1 MKRKIK
7 IVVATMTLFFGI
19 YLISGFIY
27 IHLKNEAIQQNI
39 SAVAQQQ
46 IKTATTTSVAE
57 QEQEEETATKDS
69 MSDSQQNDGESTE
82 NTLETKEKAE
92 VAEQE
97 QEETATEATGI
108 IKKADIPNIKEEII
122 EKNYKMDYNT
132 DNQIL
137 GYVVVPSVDLA
148 LPITKG
154 INKTDDNMLFSAV
167 TNLQG
172 QQMGKG
178 NFVLSSH
185 RLGTSQSLLFSPLHN
200 VVTGDK
206 VYITDTQKT
215 YEYTVYRTFLFES
228 SEVNTLKEIKDYNIT
243 TLYTCYYEDGV
254 KVRFGVRAVLTDI
267 TPYKQNKDLFKAVIN

>member
-7 IVVATMTLFFGI
+7 IVLATMTLFFGI
-19 YLISGFIY
+19 YLICGFGY

-39 SAVAQQQ
+39 SAVAQQE

-57 QEQEEETATKDS
+57 QEQEVTATKELI
-69 MSDSQQNDGESTE
+69 SDSPKIEESTE

-97 QEETATEATGI
+97 QEETATEVTGI
-108 IKKADIPNIKEEII
+108 IKKADINSIKEEIV

-137 GYVVVPSVDLA
+137 GYVVVPEVDLA
-148 LPITKG
+148 LPITEG
-154 INKTDDNMLFSAV
+154 INKTEDNMLFSAV

-200 VVTGDK
+200 VKEGDK

-215 YEYTVYRTFLFES
+215 FEYTVYKTFLFES

-243 TLYTCYYEDGV
+243 TLYTCYYQDGV

>member
-7 IVVATMTLFFGI
+7 IVLATMTLFFGL
-19 YLISGFIY
+19 YLISGFSY
-27 IHLKNEAIQQNI
+27 IHLKNQAIQQNI
-39 SAVAQQQ
+39 SAVAQQE

-57 QEQEEETATKDS
+57 PEQEETATKES
-69 MSDSQQNDGESTE
+69 ISDSQQIEESTE

-108 IKKADIPNIKEEII
+108 IKKADINSIKEEII

-137 GYVVVPSVDLA
+137 GYVVVPEVDLA

-154 INKTDDNMLFSAV
+154 INKTEDNMLFSAV
-167 TNLQG
+167 TNLQN

-178 NFVLSSH
+178 NYVLSSH

-215 YEYTVYRTFLFES
+215 YEYTVYKTFLFES
-228 SEVNTLKEIKDYNIT
+228 SEVDTLKEIKGYNIT
-243 TLYTCYYEDGV
+243 TLYTCYYQDDV

-267 TPYKQNKDLFKAVIN
+267 TPFKDSKDLFKAVIN

>member
-7 IVVATMTLFFGI
+7 IILATITVFFGI
-19 YLISGFIY
+19 YLISGFTY
-27 IHLKNEAIQQNI
+27 IHLKNEAIAQNI
-39 SAVAQQQ
+39 SAVAQQE
-46 IKTATTTSVAE
+46 IKTATTTSEAE
-57 QEQEEETATKDS
+57 QTEESATKES
-69 MSDSQQNDGESTE
+69 ISDSSTTGESATD
-82 NTLETKEKAE
+82 TLATTEKAE

-108 IKKADIPNIKEEII
+108 TKKADISNIKEEIV

-132 DNQIL
+132 TNDIL
-137 GYVVVPSVDLA
+137 GYVVIPEVDLA
-148 LPITKG
+148 LPITQG
-154 INKTDDNMLFSAV
+154 INKEVDNMLYSAV
-167 TNLQG
+167 TNLQE

-178 NFVLSSH
+178 NYVLSSH

-200 VVTGDK
+200 VVVGDK

-215 YEYTVYRTFLFES
+215 FEYTVYRTFLFES

-243 TLYTCYYEDGV
+243 TLYTCYYDNGV

-267 TPYKQNKDLFKAVIN
+267 TPFKDNKDLFKAVIN

>member
-7 IVVATMTLFFGI
+7 IILATITVFFGI
-19 YLISGFIY
+19 YLICGFSY

-46 IKTATTTSVAE
+46 IKTATTTSEAEQTEESATKESISDSSTTGESATDTLESKENTSVAE
-57 QEQEEETATKDS
+57 QEQEEIT
-69 MSDSQQNDGESTE
+69 
-82 NTLETKEKAE
+82 
-92 VAEQE
+92 
-97 QEETATEATGI
+97 ATGI
-108 IKKADIPNIKEEII
+108 TEKADIPNIKEEII

-154 INKTDDNMLFSAV
+154 INKEVDNMLFSAV

-178 NFVLSSH
+178 NYVLSSH

-200 VVTGDK
+200 VVVGDK

-215 YEYTVYRTFLFES
+215 FEYTVYRTFLFES
-228 SEVNTLKEIKDYNIT
+228 SEVDILKEIKGYNIT
-243 TLYTCYYEDGV
+243 TLYTCYYQDGV

-267 TPYKQNKDLFKAVIN
+267 TPFKDNKNLFKDVIN

>member
-1 MKRKIK
+1 MKRKTK

-39 SAVAQQQ
+39 SAVAQQD

-57 QEQEEETATKDS
+57 QEQEVTATKES
-69 MSDSQQNDGESTE
+69 MSDSPKIEESTE
-82 NTLETKEKAE
+82 NTLATTEKAE

-97 QEETATEATGI
+97 QEETATEVTGI
-108 IKKADIPNIKEEII
+108 IKKADISNIKEEIV

-132 DNQIL
+132 TNDIL

-148 LPITKG
+148 LPITQG
-154 INKTDDNMLFSAV
+154 INKTEDNMLFSAV
-167 TNLQG
+167 TNLQE

-178 NFVLSSH
+178 NYVLSSH
-185 RLGTSQSLLFSPLHN
+185 RLGTSQSLLFSPLHK
-200 VVTGDK
+200 VTEGDK

-215 YEYTVYRTFLFES
+215 YEYTVYKTFLFDS
-228 SEVNTLKEIKDYNIT
+228 SEVDTLKEIKGYNIT
-243 TLYTCYYEDGV
+243 TLYTCYYQDGV

-267 TPYKQNKDLFKAVIN
+267 TPYKQNKDLFEAVIN

>member
-7 IVVATMTLFFGI
+7 IVLATMTLFFGI
-19 YLISGFIY
+19 YLICGFGY

-39 SAVAQQQ
+39 SAVAQQE

-57 QEQEEETATKDS
+57 QEQEVTATKELI
-69 MSDSQQNDGESTE
+69 SDSPKIEESTE

-97 QEETATEATGI
+97 QEETATEVTGI
-108 IKKADIPNIKEEII
+108 IKKADINSIKEEIV

-137 GYVVVPSVDLA
+137 GYVVVPEVDLA
-148 LPITKG
+148 LPITEG
-154 INKTDDNMLFSAV
+154 INKTEDNMLFSAV

-200 VVTGDK
+200 VKEGDK

-215 YEYTVYRTFLFES
+215 FEYTVYKTFLFES

-243 TLYTCYYEDGV
+243 TLYTCYYENGV
-254 KVRFGVRAVLTDI
+254 KLRFGVRAVLTDI
-267 TPYKQNKDLFKAVIN
+267 TPYKQNKDLFKVVIN

>member
-7 IVVATMTLFFGI
+7 IILGAITVFFGI
-19 YLISGFIY
+19 YLICGYTYIY
-27 IHLKNEAIQQNI
+27 LKNEAISQNI
-39 SAVAQQQ
+39 SAVAQQK
-46 IKTATTTSVAE
+46 IKTATTTSEVAE
-57 QEQEEETATKDS
+57 QAEDTATKDS
-69 MSDSQQNDGESTE
+69 ISDSSTTEESATDTLESKE
-82 NTLETKEKAE
+82 NTSE

-97 QEETATEATGI
+97 QEETATEATRI
-108 IKKADIPNIKEEII
+108 TKKADIPNIKEEII

-137 GYVVVPSVDLA
+137 GYVVVPEVDLA

-154 INKTDDNMLFSAV
+154 INKIEDNMLFSAV

-178 NFVLSSH
+178 NYVLSSH

-200 VVTGDK
+200 VTEGDK
-206 VYITDTQKT
+206 IYITDTQKT
-215 YEYTVYRTFLFES
+215 YEYTVYKTFLFES
-228 SEVNTLKEIKDYNIT
+228 SEVDTLKEIKGYNIT
-243 TLYTCYYEDGV
+243 TLYTCYYQDGV

-267 TPYKQNKDLFKAVIN
+267 TPFKDNKELFKAVIN

>member
-7 IVVATMTLFFGI
+7 IILGAITVFFGI
-19 YLISGFIY
+19 YLICGFGY

-39 SAVAQQQ
+39 SAVAQQE

-57 QEQEEETATKDS
+57 QEQEVTATKELI
-69 MSDSQQNDGESTE
+69 SDSPKIEESTE

-97 QEETATEATGI
+97 QEETATEVTGI
-108 IKKADIPNIKEEII
+108 IKKADINSIKEEIV

-137 GYVVVPSVDLA
+137 GYVVVPEVDLA
-148 LPITKG
+148 LPITEG
-154 INKTDDNMLFSAV
+154 INKTEDNMLFSAV

-178 NFVLSSH
+178 NYVLSSH
-185 RLGTSQSLLFSPLHN
+185 RLGTSKSLLFSPLHN
-200 VVTGDK
+200 VKEGDK
-206 VYITDTQKT
+206 VYITDTKKT
-215 YEYTVYRTFLFES
+215 FEYTVYKTFLFDS
-228 SEVNTLKEIKDYNIT
+228 SEVDTLKEIKDYNIT
-243 TLYTCYYEDGV
+243 TLYTCYYQDGV

-267 TPYKQNKDLFKAVIN
+267 TLYKQNKDLFKAVIN

>member
-7 IVVATMTLFFGI
+7 IILGAITVFFVI
-19 YLISGFIY
+19 YLISGFTY
-27 IHLKNEAIQQNI
+27 IHLKNEAISQNI
-39 SAVAQQQ
+39 SAVAQQD

-57 QEQEEETATKDS
+57 PEQKEVTATKESINDSKQNDGESTNKPLETAENNEVAEQEEETAT
-69 MSDSQQNDGESTE
+69 
-82 NTLETKEKAE
+82 
-92 VAEQE
+92 
-97 QEETATEATGI
+97 EASEI
-108 IKKADIPNIKEEII
+108 IKKANIKDIKEEII

-137 GYVVVPSVDLA
+137 GYVVVPEVDLA
-148 LPITKG
+148 LPITEG
-154 INKTDDNMLFSAV
+154 INKTEDNMLFSAV
-167 TNLQG
+167 TNLQN

-200 VVTGDK
+200 VVVGDK

-215 YEYTVYRTFLFES
+215 YEYTVYRTFLFDS
-228 SEVNTLKEIKDYNIT
+228 SEVDTLKEIKGYNIT
-243 TLYTCYYEDGV
+243 TLYTCYYQDGV

-267 TPYKQNKDLFKAVIN
+267 TPFKDSKDLFKSVIN

>member
-7 IVVATMTLFFGI
+7 IVLATMTLFFGI
-19 YLISGFIY
+19 YLICGFSY
-27 IHLKNEAIQQNI
+27 IHLKNQAIQQNI

-57 QEQEEETATKDS
+57 QEQEVTATKES
-69 MSDSQQNDGESTE
+69 ISDSQQIEESTE

-108 IKKADIPNIKEEII
+108 IKKADIKDIKEEIV

-137 GYVVVPSVDLA
+137 GYVVVPEVDLA

-167 TNLQG
+167 TNLQN

-200 VVTGDK
+200 VVVGDK

-215 YEYTVYRTFLFES
+215 YEYTVYKTFLFES
-228 SEVNTLKEIKDYNIT
+228 SEVDTLKEIKGYNIT
-243 TLYTCYYEDGV
+243 TLYTCYYQDGV

-267 TPYKQNKDLFKAVIN
+267 TLYKQNKDLFKAVIN

>member
-7 IVVATMTLFFGI
+7 IVLATMTLFFGI
-19 YLISGFIY
+19 YLITGFGY

-39 SAVAQQQ
+39 SAVAQQE

-57 QEQEEETATKDS
+57 QEQEVTATKES
-69 MSDSQQNDGESTE
+69 ISDSKQNDGESTE

-97 QEETATEATGI
+97 QEETATEVTGI
-108 IKKADIPNIKEEII
+108 IKKADINSIKEEIV

-137 GYVVVPSVDLA
+137 GYVVIPSVDLA
-148 LPITKG
+148 LPITQG
-154 INKTDDNMLFSAV
+154 INKDVDNMLFSAV

-228 SEVNTLKEIKDYNIT
+228 SEVDTLKEIKGYNIT
-243 TLYTCYYEDGV
+243 TLYTCYYQDGV

-267 TPYKQNKDLFKAVIN
+267 TPYKQNKDLFKTVIN

>member
-7 IVVATMTLFFGI
+7 IILATVTLFFGI
-19 YLISGFIY
+19 YLISGFSY
-27 IHLKNEAIQQNI
+27 IHLKNQAIQQNI
-39 SAVAQQQ
+39 SAVAQQD

-57 QEQEEETATKDS
+57 QEQEVTATKES
-69 MSDSQQNDGESTE
+69 ISDSSTTEESATDTLESKE
-82 NTLETKEKAE
+82 NTSE

-108 IKKADIPNIKEEII
+108 TKKADIPNIKEEII

-137 GYVVVPSVDLA
+137 GYVVVPEVDLA
-148 LPITKG
+148 LPITEG
-154 INKTDDNMLFSAV
+154 INKTEDNMLFSAV
-167 TNLQG
+167 TNLQN

-200 VVTGDK
+200 VKEGDK

-215 YEYTVYRTFLFES
+215 FEYTVYRTFLFES

-243 TLYTCYYEDGV
+243 TLYTCYYQDGV

-267 TPYKQNKDLFKAVIN
+267 TPFKDTKDLFKAVIN

>member
-7 IVVATMTLFFGI
+7 IVLATMTLFFGL
-19 YLISGFIY
+19 YLICGFTYIY
-27 IHLKNEAIQQNI
+27 LKNEAIQQNI
-39 SAVAQQQ
+39 SAVAQQK
-46 IKTATTTSVAE
+46 IKTATTTSEVAE
-57 QEQEEETATKDS
+57 QAEDTATKDS
-69 MSDSQQNDGESTE
+69 ISDSSTTEESATDTLESKE
-82 NTLETKEKAE
+82 NTSE

-97 QEETATEATGI
+97 QEDTATGI
-108 IKKADIPNIKEEII
+108 INKADIPNIKEEII

-132 DNQIL
+132 TNDIL
-137 GYVVVPSVDLA
+137 GYVVVPEVDLA

-154 INKTDDNMLFSAV
+154 INKTEDNMLFSAV
-167 TNLQG
+167 TNLQE

-228 SEVNTLKEIKDYNIT
+228 SEVDTLKEIKGYNIT
-243 TLYTCYYEDGV
+243 TLYTCYYQDGI

-267 TPYKQNKDLFKAVIN
+267 TPFKDNKDLFKAVIN

>member
-7 IVVATMTLFFGI
+7 IILGAITVFFGI
-19 YLISGFIY
+19 YLICGFTY
-27 IHLKNEAIQQNI
+27 IHLKNEAISQNI
-39 SAVAQQQ
+39 SAVAQQE
-46 IKTATTTSVAE
+46 IKTATTTSEAEEENEDTATKESISDSSVVEESAEKVEESKENTSEFAE
-57 QEQEEETATKDS
+57 QEQEDT
-69 MSDSQQNDGESTE
+69 
-82 NTLETKEKAE
+82 
-92 VAEQE
+92 
-97 QEETATEATGI
+97 ATGI
-108 IKKADIPNIKEEII
+108 INKADIPNIKEEII

-148 LPITKG
+148 LPITQG
-154 INKTDDNMLFSAV
+154 INKTEDNMLFSAV
-167 TNLQG
+167 TNLQE

-178 NFVLSSH
+178 NYVLSSH

-200 VVTGDK
+200 VVVGDK

-215 YEYTVYRTFLFES
+215 FEYTVYRTFLFES

-243 TLYTCYYEDGV
+243 TLYTCYYDNGV

>member
-7 IVVATMTLFFGI
+7 IVLATMTLFFGI
-19 YLISGFIY
+19 YLISGFSY
-27 IHLKNEAIQQNI
+27 IHLKNQAIQQNI
-39 SAVAQQQ
+39 SAVAQQE
-46 IKTATTTSVAE
+46 IKTATTTTSVAE
-57 QEQEEETATKDS
+57 PEQEETATKDS
-69 MSDSQQNDGESTE
+69 ISDFPKIEEST
-82 NTLETKEKAE
+82 NKPLETKEKAE

-108 IKKADIPNIKEEII
+108 IKKADIKDIKEEII

-148 LPITKG
+148 LPITQG
-154 INKTDDNMLFSAV
+154 INKEVDNMLFSAV

-178 NFVLSSH
+178 NYVLSSH

-200 VVTGDK
+200 VTEGDK

-243 TLYTCYYEDGV
+243 TLYTCYYENGV

-267 TPYKQNKDLFKAVIN
+267 TPFKDSKDLFKAVIN

>member
-7 IVVATMTLFFGI
+7 IILGAITVFFVI
-19 YLISGFIY
+19 YLISGFTY
-27 IHLKNEAIQQNI
+27 IHLKNEAISQNI
-39 SAVAQQQ
+39 SAVAQQE
-46 IKTATTTSVAE
+46 IKTATTTEVAE
-57 QEQEEETATKDS
+57 QENEESATKDS
-69 MSDSQQNDGESTE
+69 ISDSSTTEESAEKVEESKE
-82 NTLETKEKAE
+82 NTSE

-97 QEETATEATGI
+97 QEKVTATGI
-108 IKKADIPNIKEEII
+108 INKADIPNIKEEII

-132 DNQIL
+132 TNEIL
-137 GYVVVPSVDLA
+137 GYVVIPSVSLA
-148 LPITKG
+148 LPITEG
-154 INKTDDNMLFSAV
+154 INKEVDNMLYSAV

-178 NFVLSSH
+178 NYVLSSH
-185 RLGTSQSLLFSPLHN
+185 RLGTSKSLLFSPLHN
-200 VVTGDK
+200 VKEGDK

-215 YEYTVYRTFLFES
+215 FEYTVYKTFLFDS

-267 TPYKQNKDLFKAVIN
+267 TPFKDTKYLFKAVIN

>member
-7 IVVATMTLFFGI
+7 IVLATMTLFFGI
-19 YLISGFIY
+19 YLISGFSY
-27 IHLKNEAIQQNI
+27 IHLKNQAIQQNI
-39 SAVAQQQ
+39 SAVAQQE
-46 IKTATTTSVAE
+46 IKTATTTTSVAE
-57 QEQEEETATKDS
+57 PEQEETATKDS
-69 MSDSQQNDGESTE
+69 ISDFPKIEEST
-82 NTLETKEKAE
+82 NKPLETKEKAE

-108 IKKADIPNIKEEII
+108 IKKADIKDIKEEII

-148 LPITKG
+148 LPITQG
-154 INKTDDNMLFSAV
+154 INKEVDNMLFSAV

-178 NFVLSSH
+178 NYVLSSH

-200 VVTGDK
+200 VVVGDK

-215 YEYTVYRTFLFES
+215 YEYTVYRTFLFDS
-228 SEVNTLKEIKDYNIT
+228 SEVDTLKEIKGYNIT
-243 TLYTCYYEDGV
+243 TLYTCYYENGV

-267 TPYKQNKDLFKAVIN
+267 TPFKDTKDLFKAVIN

>member
-7 IVVATMTLFFGI
+7 IVLATMTLFFGI
-19 YLISGFIY
+19 YLISGFGYIY
-27 IHLKNEAIQQNI
+27 LKNQAIQQNI
-39 SAVAQQQ
+39 SAVAQQE
-46 IKTATTTSVAE
+46 IKTATTTEVAE
-57 QEQEEETATKDS
+57 QTEESATKDS
-69 MSDSQQNDGESTE
+69 ISDSPKIEESTE
-82 NTLETKEKAE
+82 NTLETAE
-92 VAEQE
+92 NTPVAEQE

-108 IKKADIPNIKEEII
+108 TKKADIPNIKEEIV

-132 DNQIL
+132 TNDTL
-137 GYVVVPSVDLA
+137 GYVVIPEVDLA
-148 LPITKG
+148 LPITEG
-154 INKTDDNMLFSAV
+154 INKTEDNMLFSAV
-167 TNLQG
+167 TNLQN

-200 VVTGDK
+200 VTEGDK

-215 YEYTVYRTFLFES
+215 YEYTVYKTFLFDS

-243 TLYTCYYEDGV
+243 TLYTCYYQDGV

-267 TPYKQNKDLFKAVIN
+267 TPFKDSKDLFKVVIN

>member
-7 IVVATMTLFFGI
+7 IVLATMALFFGI
-19 YLISGFIY
+19 YLITGFGY

-39 SAVAQQQ
+39 SAVAQQE

-57 QEQEEETATKDS
+57 QEQEVTATKES
-69 MSDSQQNDGESTE
+69 ISDSKQNDGESTE
-82 NTLETKEKAE
+82 NTLETAE
-92 VAEQE
+92 NTSVAEQE

-137 GYVVVPSVDLA
+137 GYVVIPLVDLA

-154 INKTDDNMLFSAV
+154 INKTEDNMLFSAV
-167 TNLQG
+167 TNLQN

-200 VVTGDK
+200 VVVGDK

-215 YEYTVYRTFLFES
+215 YEYTVYKTFLFDS
-228 SEVNTLKEIKDYNIT
+228 SEVDTLKEIKGYNIT
-243 TLYTCYYEDGV
+243 TLYTCYYQDGV

-267 TPYKQNKDLFKAVIN
+267 TPYKQNKDLFKTVIN

>member
-7 IVVATMTLFFGI
+7 IILATITVFFGI
-19 YLISGFIY
+19 YLICGFSY

-46 IKTATTTSVAE
+46 IKTATTTSEAEQTEESATKESISDSSTTGESATDTLESKENTSVAE
-57 QEQEEETATKDS
+57 QEQEEIT
-69 MSDSQQNDGESTE
+69 
-82 NTLETKEKAE
+82 
-92 VAEQE
+92 
-97 QEETATEATGI
+97 ATGI
-108 IKKADIPNIKEEII
+108 TEKADIPNIKEEII

-154 INKTDDNMLFSAV
+154 INKEVDNMLFSAV

-178 NFVLSSH
+178 NYVLSSH

-200 VVTGDK
+200 VTEGDK

-215 YEYTVYRTFLFES
+215 YEYTVYKTFLFES
-228 SEVNTLKEIKDYNIT
+228 SEVDTLKEIKGYNIT
-243 TLYTCYYEDGV
+243 TLYTCYYQDGV

>member
-39 SAVAQQQ
+39 SAVAQQD

-57 QEQEEETATKDS
+57 QEQEETATKDS

-97 QEETATEATGI
+97 QEETATEASRI
-108 IKKADIPNIKEEII
+108 VKKADIKDIKEEIV

-148 LPITKG
+148 LPITQG
-154 INKTDDNMLFSAV
+154 INKTEDNMLFSAV
-167 TNLQG
+167 TNLQE

-178 NFVLSSH
+178 NYVLSSH

-215 YEYTVYRTFLFES
+215 YEYTVYKTFLFDS
-228 SEVNTLKEIKDYNIT
+228 AEVDTLKEIKGYNIT
-243 TLYTCYYEDGV
+243 TLYTCYYQDGV

-267 TPYKQNKDLFKAVIN
+267 TPFKDNKNLFKDVIN

>member
-7 IVVATMTLFFGI
+7 IILGAITVFFGI
-19 YLISGFIY
+19 YLISGFTY
-27 IHLKNEAIQQNI
+27 IHLKNEAISQNI
-39 SAVAQQQ
+39 SAVAQQE

-57 QEQEEETATKDS
+57 PEQEVTATKES
-69 MSDSQQNDGESTE
+69 ISDSKQNDGEST
-82 NTLETKEKAE
+82 NKPLETKEKAE
-92 VAEQE
+92 VAEPEQQE
-97 QEETATEATGI
+97 DTATGI
-108 IKKADIPNIKEEII
+108 INKADIPNIKEEII

-167 TNLQG
+167 TNLQN

-215 YEYTVYRTFLFES
+215 YEYTVYKTFLFES
-228 SEVNTLKEIKDYNIT
+228 SEVDTLKEIKGYNIT
-243 TLYTCYYEDGV
+243 TLYTCYYQDGV

-267 TPYKQNKDLFKAVIN
+267 TPFKDSKDLFKAVIN

>member
-7 IVVATMTLFFGI
+7 IILGAITVFFGI
-19 YLISGFIY
+19 YLICGFTY
-27 IHLKNEAIQQNI
+27 IHLKNEAISQNI
-39 SAVAQQQ
+39 SAVAQQE
-46 IKTATTTSVAE
+46 IKTATTTSEAEEENEDTATKESISDSSVVEESAEKVEESKENTSEFAE
-57 QEQEEETATKDS
+57 QEQEDT
-69 MSDSQQNDGESTE
+69 
-82 NTLETKEKAE
+82 
-92 VAEQE
+92 
-97 QEETATEATGI
+97 ATGI
-108 IKKADIPNIKEEII
+108 INKADIPNIKEEII
-122 EKNYKMDYNT
+122 EKDYKMDYNT

-137 GYVVVPSVDLA
+137 GYVVVPEVDLA

-154 INKTDDNMLFSAV
+154 INKTEDNMLFSAV

-215 YEYTVYRTFLFES
+215 YEYTVYKTFLFES

-243 TLYTCYYEDGV
+243 TLYTCYYENGV
-254 KVRFGVRAVLTDI
+254 KLRFGVRAVLTDI

>member
-7 IVVATMTLFFGI
+7 IVLATMTLFFGI
-19 YLISGFIY
+19 YLISGFSY

-39 SAVAQQQ
+39 SAVAQQE

-57 QEQEEETATKDS
+57 QEQEVTATKDS
-69 MSDSQQNDGESTE
+69 ISDSQQNDGESTE

-92 VAEQE
+92 VAEP

-108 IKKADIPNIKEEII
+108 IKKADINSIKEEIV

-132 DNQIL
+132 TNDIL

-154 INKTDDNMLFSAV
+154 INKTEDNMLYSAV

-200 VVTGDK
+200 VVVGDK
-206 VYITDTQKT
+206 VYITDTQKM
-215 YEYTVYRTFLFES
+215 YEYTVYNTFLFDS
-228 SEVNTLKEIKDYNIT
+228 AEVDTLKEIKGYNIT
-243 TLYTCYYEDGV
+243 TLYTCYYDNGV

-267 TPYKQNKDLFKAVIN
+267 TPFKDNKDLFKDVIN

>member
-7 IVVATMTLFFGI
+7 IILGAITVFFGI
-19 YLISGFIY
+19 YLICGYTYIY
-27 IHLKNEAIQQNI
+27 LKNEAIAQNI
-39 SAVAQQQ
+39 SAVAQQE
-46 IKTATTTSVAE
+46 IKTATTTEVAEQENEDTATKDSISDSSVVEESATDTLESKENTSVAE
-57 QEQEEETATKDS
+57 QEQEDT
-69 MSDSQQNDGESTE
+69 
-82 NTLETKEKAE
+82 
-92 VAEQE
+92 
-97 QEETATEATGI
+97 ATGI
-108 IKKADIPNIKEEII
+108 INKADIKEIKEEIV

-132 DNQIL
+132 TNQIL
-137 GYVVVPSVDLA
+137 GYVVIPSVDLA
-148 LPITKG
+148 LPVTKG
-154 INKTDDNMLFSAV
+154 INKEVDNMLFSAV

-178 NFVLSSH
+178 NYVLSSH

-200 VVTGDK
+200 VKEGDK

-215 YEYTVYRTFLFES
+215 YEYTVYKTFLFES

-243 TLYTCYYEDGV
+243 TLYTCYYENGV

>member
-7 IVVATMTLFFGI
+7 IILATITVFFGL
-19 YLISGFIY
+19 YLICGFTYIY
-27 IHLKNEAIQQNI
+27 LKNEAIQQNI
-39 SAVAQQQ
+39 SAVAQQE
-46 IKTATTTSVAE
+46 IKTATTTSEAE
-57 QEQEEETATKDS
+57 PEQEETATKES
-69 MSDSQQNDGESTE
+69 ISDSSTTGESTE

-92 VAEQE
+92 VAEPEQ
-97 QEETATEATGI
+97 QEETATEAIGI
-108 IKKADIPNIKEEII
+108 TKKADIKDIKEEIV

-148 LPITKG
+148 LPITQG
-154 INKTDDNMLFSAV
+154 INKTEDNMLFSAV
-167 TNLQG
+167 TNLQE

-178 NFVLSSH
+178 NYVLSSH

-200 VVTGDK
+200 VKEGDK

-215 YEYTVYRTFLFES
+215 FEYTVYRTFLFDS
-228 SEVNTLKEIKDYNIT
+228 SEVDTLKEIKGYNIT
-243 TLYTCYYEDGV
+243 TLYTCYYQDGV

-267 TPYKQNKDLFKAVIN
+267 TPFKDSKDLFKSVIN

>member
-7 IVVATMTLFFGI
+7 IVLATMTVFFGL
-19 YLISGFIY
+19 YLICGFTYIY
-27 IHLKNEAIQQNI
+27 LKNEAIQQNI
-39 SAVAQQQ
+39 SAVAQQK
-46 IKTATTTSVAE
+46 IKTATTTSEVAE
-57 QEQEEETATKDS
+57 QAEDTATKDS
-69 MSDSQQNDGESTE
+69 ISDSSTTEESATDTLESKE
-82 NTLETKEKAE
+82 NTSE

-97 QEETATEATGI
+97 QEDTATGI
-108 IKKADIPNIKEEII
+108 INKADIPNIKEEII

-132 DNQIL
+132 TNDIL
-137 GYVVVPSVDLA
+137 GYVVVPEVDLA

-154 INKTDDNMLFSAV
+154 INKEVDNMLYSAV
-167 TNLQG
+167 TNLQN

-215 YEYTVYRTFLFES
+215 YEYTVYKTFLFES
-228 SEVNTLKEIKDYNIT
+228 SEVDTLKEIKGYNIT
-243 TLYTCYYEDGV
+243 TLYTCYYDNGV

-267 TPYKQNKDLFKAVIN
+267 TPFKDSKDLFKSVIN

>member
-7 IVVATMTLFFGI
+7 IILGAITVFFGI
-19 YLISGFIY
+19 YLICGFSY
-27 IHLKNEAIQQNI
+27 IHLKNQAIQQNI
-39 SAVAQQQ
+39 SAVAQQE
-46 IKTATTTSVAE
+46 IKTATTTTSVAE
-57 QEQEEETATKDS
+57 PEQEETATKDS
-69 MSDSQQNDGESTE
+69 ISDFPKIEEST
-82 NTLETKEKAE
+82 NKPLETKEKAE

-108 IKKADIPNIKEEII
+108 IKKADIKDIKEEII

-148 LPITKG
+148 LPITQG
-154 INKTDDNMLFSAV
+154 INKEVDNMLFSAV

-178 NFVLSSH
+178 NYVLSSH

-200 VVTGDK
+200 VTEGDK

-243 TLYTCYYEDGV
+243 TLYTCYYENGV

-267 TPYKQNKDLFKAVIN
+267 TPFKDSKELFKAVIN

>member
-7 IVVATMTLFFGI
+7 IVLATMTLFFVL
-19 YLISGFIY
+19 YLICGFSY
-27 IHLKNEAIQQNI
+27 IHLKNQAIQQNI
-39 SAVAQQQ
+39 SAVAQQE

-57 QEQEEETATKDS
+57 PEQEETATKES
-69 MSDSQQNDGESTE
+69 ISDSQQIEESTNKPLETAE
-82 NTLETKEKAE
+82 NTP

-97 QEETATEATGI
+97 QEETATEASEI
-108 IKKADIPNIKEEII
+108 IKKADIKDIKEEII

-137 GYVVVPSVDLA
+137 GYVVVPEVDLA
-148 LPITKG
+148 LPITQG
-154 INKTDDNMLFSAV
+154 INKEVDNMLYSAV
-167 TNLQG
+167 TNLQE

-178 NFVLSSH
+178 NYVLSSH

-200 VVTGDK
+200 VVVGDK

-215 YEYTVYRTFLFES
+215 YEYTVYKTFLFDS
-228 SEVNTLKEIKDYNIT
+228 SEVDTLKEIKGYNIT
-243 TLYTCYYEDGV
+243 TLYTCYYDNGV

-267 TPYKQNKDLFKAVIN
+267 TPFKDSKDLFKDVIN

>member
-7 IVVATMTLFFGI
+7 IILGAITVFFGI
-19 YLISGFIY
+19 YLICGFTY
-27 IHLKNEAIQQNI
+27 IHLKNEAISQNI
-39 SAVAQQQ
+39 SAVAQQE
-46 IKTATTTSVAE
+46 IKTATTTSEAEEENEDTATKESISDSSVVEESAEKVEESKENTSEFAE
-57 QEQEEETATKDS
+57 QEQEDT
-69 MSDSQQNDGESTE
+69 
-82 NTLETKEKAE
+82 
-92 VAEQE
+92 
-97 QEETATEATGI
+97 ATGI
-108 IKKADIPNIKEEII
+108 INKADIPNIKEEII

-137 GYVVVPSVDLA
+137 GYVVVPEVDLA

-154 INKTDDNMLFSAV
+154 INKEVDNMLFSAV

-178 NFVLSSH
+178 NYVLSSH

-200 VVTGDK
+200 VTEGDK

-228 SEVNTLKEIKDYNIT
+228 SEVDTLKEIKGYNIT
-243 TLYTCYYEDGV
+243 TLYTCYYQDGV

-267 TPYKQNKDLFKAVIN
+267 TPFKDSKDLFKAVIN